1 MREACA
7 ISLWLVLVGH
17 AASRVHGQVHVRR
30 VSILLS
36 LLRKGLET
44 LRYDEAVKVLVL

>member
-7 ISLWLVLVGH
+7 ISIWLVLVGH
-17 AASRVHGQVHVRR
+17 AASGVHGQVYVRR